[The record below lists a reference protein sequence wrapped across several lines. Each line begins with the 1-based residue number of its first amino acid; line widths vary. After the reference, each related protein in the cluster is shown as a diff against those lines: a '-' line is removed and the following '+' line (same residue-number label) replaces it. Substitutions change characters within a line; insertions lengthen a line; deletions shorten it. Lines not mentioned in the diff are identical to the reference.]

1 MSKYHK
7 KNISLFLA
15 TVITFSSLT
24 IGDIHANESPSGLS
38 LERIYGKDRYETS
51 MNIIGKLSPSKVY
64 LANGKSFADALSVG
78 PVAVKENAAILLTDG
93 KNLDANKLKS
103 KSVTEITIVGG
114 EDSISK
120 ALENTLKQDFKVSRI
135 GGANRYETSLKLVEK
150 MGVKNIAVATG
161 RDFPDALSAGGV
173 LSIKGIPLLLVD
185 GHSDGYSIDKIHR
198 DYNIVYTFGGPR
210 SVKKSFGKRIYGKDR
225 YETSSKIASELGN
238 YNSVVLASGK
248 VFADALSSSSL
259 AKKLSAPVIL
269 SNGLSIP
276 DEILNKKDLKNIILV
291 GGENSLSKNIE
302 RSLLNKF
309 KINYTSN
316 NNITNTSSSSGRI
329 NQGLHDDLDNSK
341 EVNIKDE
348 NLKKAVI
355 RQLKHQNIYKDNQ
368 KITEKRMAALNGLD
382 CHLNFTQ
389 GRNGGIKS
397 LEGLE
402 YAVNI
407 KSLDLAG
414 NEIVDLIP
422 LKACKNL
429 EFLDLGD
436 QYLYEN
442 DQYLTDISPLG
453 ELINLKKLILK
464 NNKIVDLTAI
474 SKLTKLE
481 ELDLYGNRGIKS
493 IGGFEN
499 LTNLRKLLLNR
510 TMGITDIGP
519 LKECRNLEELSIQYN
534 KVSSIEALKDH
545 EKLLSLD
552 ISGNKN
558 ISDLSPLLKSTK
570 LARLLANGNKITSLE
585 GLRNLTD
592 LKELHVS
599 ENKISDLSPL
609 EKLLKLDD
617 LDIGNN
623 PDIESLE
630 VFKKLINISELKMN
644 NAKKINDFTPISS
657 LKNLDEL
664 NLTRCNLTDISF
676 LEGLNNIT
684 EMNLQQ
690 NEITDINPLINMGN
704 LREIKLGYNRISDAS
719 PVSKLRSKFKVA
731 IEMGSQEIEVDAS
744 NHLIK
749 NPILDQ
755 SGNKLDITE
764 KENVKNNADKIEILN
779 FDELNNGHKIK
790 VRWGKDAEFFGSL
803 TINIKK

>member
-1 MSKYHK
+1 MSKTRK
-7 KNISLFLA
+7 NNISLFLA
-15 TVITFSSLT
+15 TAITFTSLT
-24 IGDIHANESPSGLS
+24 IGDINANESASGLS

-78 PVAVKENAAILLTDG
+78 PVAGKENAAVLLTDG
-93 KNLDANKLKS
+93 KNLDVNKLKS

-114 EDSISK
+114 ENSISK
-120 ALENTLKQDFKVSRI
+120 DLENTLKQEFKVSRI
-135 GGANRYETSLKLVEK
+135 GGTNRYETSLKLVEK
-150 MGVKNIAVATG
+150 MGVKNIAVASG
-161 RDFPDALSAGGV
+161 KDFPDALSAGGV
-173 LSIKGIPLLLVD
+173 LSIKGMPLLLVD
-185 GHSDGYSIDKIHR
+185 DSHSIDKINQ
-198 DYNIVYTFGGPR
+198 DYNVVYTFGGPE
-210 SVKKSFGKRIYGKDR
+210 SVKKTFGKRIYGKDR
-225 YETSSKIASELGN
+225 YETSSKIAKEFGN
-238 YNSVVLASGK
+238 YNSVVLTSGK

-259 AKKLSAPVIL
+259 AKKLSAPIIL

-276 DEILNKKDLKNIILV
+276 DEILNKGNLKNIILV
-291 GGENSLSKNIE
+291 GGDNSLSKDFE
-302 RSLLNKF
+302 KSLLNKF
-309 KINYTSN
+309 KIYDSSDKNANSSG
-316 NNITNTSSSSGRI
+316 SSSRT
-329 NQGLHDDLDNSK
+329 NHGLQDDLDNSK

-355 RQLKHQNIYKDNQ
+355 RQLKHQKIYKNNE

-397 LEGLE
+397 LEGIE
-402 YAVNI
+402 YALNI

-414 NEIVDLIP
+414 NEIVDLSP

-429 EFLDLGD
+429 EVLDLGD

-442 DQYLTDISPLG
+442 NQYLTDISPLG

-464 NNKIVDLTAI
+464 NNKIVDVTAI

-481 ELDLYGNRGIKS
+481 ELDLYGNKGIKS
-493 IGGFEN
+493 IDGFEN
-499 LTNLRKLLLNR
+499 LTKLRKLLLNR
-510 TMGITDIGP
+510 TMGITDIAP
-519 LKECRNLEELSIQYN
+519 LKECMDLEELSIQYN
-534 KVSSIEALKDH
+534 KVSSIEALKNH

-558 ISDLSPLLKSTK
+558 ISDLSPLFNSNK
-570 LARLLANGNKITSLE
+570 LRRLLANGNKITSLE
-585 GLRNLTD
+585 GIRNMTD

-599 ENKISDLSPL
+599 ENKISDLNPL
-609 EKLLKLDD
+609 EKLLNLDD

-623 PDIESLE
+623 PDIESIE
-630 VFKKLINISELKMN
+630 VLKKLTNISEFKMN
-644 NAKKINDFTPISS
+644 NAKKVKDFTPISS

-664 NLTRCNLTDISF
+664 NITRCGLTDISF

-690 NEITDINPLINMGN
+690 NEITDINPLVNMGN
-704 LREIKLGYNRISDAS
+704 LREIKLGYNKIFDAS

-731 IEMGSQEIEVDAS
+731 IEMGSQESEVDAN

-755 SGNKLDITE
+755 SGNKLDINE
-764 KENVKNNADKIEILN
+764 KDNIKNNADMIEILN
-779 FDELNNGHKIK
+779 FNELNNGQKIK

>member
-1 MSKYHK
+1 MSKTRK
-7 KNISLFLA
+7 NNISLFLA
-15 TVITFSSLT
+15 TAITFTSLT
-24 IGDIHANESPSGLS
+24 IGDINANESASGLS

-64 LANGKSFADALSVG
+64 LANGKSFSDALSVG
-78 PVAVKENAAILLTDG
+78 PVAGKENAAVLLTDG
-93 KNLDANKLKS
+93 KNLDVNKLKS

-114 EDSISK
+114 ENSISK
-120 ALENTLKQDFKVSRI
+120 DLENRLKKDFKVSRI
-135 GGANRYETSLKLVEK
+135 SGTNRYETSLKLVEK
-150 MGVKNIAVATG
+150 MGVKNIAVASG
-161 RDFPDALSAGGV
+161 KDFPDALSAGAV
-173 LSIKGIPLLLVD
+173 LSIKGMPLLLVD
-185 GHSDGYSIDKIHR
+185 GHSIDRINQ
-198 DYNIVYTFGGPR
+198 DYNVVYTFGGPE
-210 SVKKSFGKRIYGKDR
+210 SVKKTFGKRIYGKDR
-225 YETSSKIASELGN
+225 YETSSKIARELGN
-238 YNSVVLASGK
+238 YNSVVLTSGK
-248 VFADALSSSSL
+248 IFADALSSSSL
-259 AKKLSAPVIL
+259 AKKLSAPIIL

-276 DEILNKKDLKNIILV
+276 DEILNKRDIKKIILV
-291 GGENSLSKNIE
+291 GGDNSLSKDFE
-302 RSLLNKF
+302 KSLLNKF
-309 KINYTSN
+309 KIYDSSDKN
-316 NNITNTSSSSGRI
+316 TNSSGSSSRT
-329 NQGLHDDLDNSK
+329 NHGLQDDLDNSK

-355 RQLKHQNIYKDNQ
+355 RQLKHQKIYKDNQ

-402 YAVNI
+402 YAHNI

-414 NEIVDLIP
+414 NEVVDLSP

-429 EFLDLGD
+429 EVLDLGD

-442 DQYLTDISPLG
+442 NQYLTDISPLG
-453 ELINLKKLILK
+453 GLPNLKKLILK
-464 NNKIVDLTAI
+464 NNKIVDVTAI
-474 SKLTKLE
+474 SKLTNLE

-493 IGGFEN
+493 IDGFEK
-499 LTNLRKLLLNR
+499 LTKLRKLLLNR
-510 TMGITDIGP
+510 TMGITDIEP
-519 LKECRNLEELSIQYN
+519 LKECMDLEELSIQYN
-534 KVSSIEALKDH
+534 KVSSIEALKKH

-558 ISDLSPLLKSTK
+558 ISDLSPLFNSNK
-570 LARLLANGNKITSLE
+570 LVRLLANGNKITSLE
-585 GLRNLTD
+585 GLRNMID

-609 EKLLKLDD
+609 EKLLNLDD

-623 PDIESLE
+623 PDIESIE
-630 VFKKLINISELKMN
+630 VLKNLTNISELKMN
-644 NAKKINDFTPISS
+644 NAKKVKDFTPISS

-664 NLTRCNLTDISF
+664 NITRCGLTDISF

-690 NEITDINPLINMGN
+690 NEITDINPLVNMGN
-704 LREIKLGYNRISDAS
+704 LREIKLGYNKIFDAS

-731 IEMGSQEIEVDAS
+731 IEMGSQESEVDAN

-755 SGNKLDITE
+755 SGNKLDINE
-764 KENVKNNADKIEILN
+764 KDNIKNSADMIEILN
-779 FDELNNGHKIK
+779 FNELNNGQKIK